1 MSSKTITVEIF
12 QCDHVSDDG
21 ERCASEGERITI
33 KTCALCQKD
42 LCSRHYEQI
51 SVSSRGGRESLTYH
65 FCDEHTQEFM
75 DTLIN
80 TFGDTRPVA
89 YAGMA
94 K

>member
-1 MSSKTITVEIF
+1 MSSKTIQVEIF
-12 QCDHVSDDG
+12 QYDHVNDDG
-21 ERCASEGERITI
+21 ERCASEGERVSI
-33 KTCALCQKD
+33 KKCALCNKD

-51 SVSSRGGRESLTYH
+51 SVSSRGGRESLIYH

-75 DTLIN
+75 DTLVN
-80 TFGDTRPVA
+80 TFGDTRPVS